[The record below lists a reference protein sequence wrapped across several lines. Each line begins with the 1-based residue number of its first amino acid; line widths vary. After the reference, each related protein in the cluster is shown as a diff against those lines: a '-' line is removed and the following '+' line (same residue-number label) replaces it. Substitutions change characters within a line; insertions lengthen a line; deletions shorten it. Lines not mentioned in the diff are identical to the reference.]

1 VISCD
6 LKRGDILEF
15 AGNRKKWSLSGVLAA
30 ILRRC
35 SPKWSGWG
43 WHLAIVMLR
52 LHNEYMILEATPQ
65 GAQLRLLSSIH
76 GDFNIHRFLS
86 YEPHINTM
94 LKAARTLSGARYD
107 YLAYIWTAIYIL
119 TGGHIPRIID
129 RRYTCWEL
137 VYYVYDLIGCPLC
150 QEWQYPTIC
159 DFEALTL
166 RNHAHIGWGTT

>member
-1 VISCD
+1 MNDRGRSVISCD

-76 GDFNIHRFLS
+76 GDFIYNTASCH
-86 YEPHINTM
+86 YEPHIKFN
-94 LKAARTLSGARYD
+94 A
-107 YLAYIWTAIYIL
+107 
-119 TGGHIPRIID
+119 
-129 RRYTCWEL
+129 
-137 VYYVYDLIGCPLC
+137 
-150 QEWQYPTIC
+150 
-159 DFEALTL
+159 
-166 RNHAHIGWGTT
+166 